1 MKISWIYTATDIPSG
16 EESYNSLQGTITLLL
31 NIGFLKL
38 LGIWIGA
45 QTSSLK
51 RKGNVDNVY
60 TYKILDL

>member
-1 MKISWIYTATDIPSG
+1 MKISWIYAAIDIPNG